1 MRHAILGAFL
11 TAILGCASLDEARTA
26 QDPEKAR
33 PGERS
38 ATLADMGL
46 TATST
51 LDLDAGLALA
61 LKHNPQ
67 VARARNRAEGAEA
80 RLDEV
85 SAGRWPTLSASLSY
99 REGIAGAS
107 SNGAPSFRGAS
118 GSHEAIQ
125 SGNLGADL
133 LLFDFGGLDASIRSA
148 AEEARASRLDFLEA
162 EGDAAFAYRSAFF
175 DVLKSEEILRVADET
190 VRQFEKRLEQVRGF
204 VEVGTRV
211 KYDLTKAQVDLGNAQ
226 LARVRAR
233 STIRVARAQ
242 LAQALGLSED
252 AAFPLSKPPSPSPA
266 TPTFDSV
273 VEEARKSRPKLA
285 AAAAREAGASAAV
298 DRAVSDLYP
307 SISLSLNYGWTG
319 ALSPAAW
326 SASIGAFLDWLIFS
340 GGAVPARIRES
351 AAALRESR
359 AARVQADHDLQLEV
373 RQALTLVDDSRERL
387 DILTLTAKQAEENL
401 TLVQGRYENQRA
413 SSVELTDAQVALA
426 TARGDRIQAEY
437 DLHLAFAALQRS
449 MGNR

>member
-1 MRHAILGAFL
+1 MRHAILGVLL
-11 TAILGCASLDEARTA
+11 TTALGCAALEEARTA
-26 QDPEKAR
+26 QDPSQAR

-38 ATLADMGL
+38 ASLADMGL

-51 LDLDAGLALA
+51 LDLDTGLALA

-80 RLDEV
+80 RLDAA
-85 SAGRWPTLSASLSY
+85 SAGRWPSLSASLSY
-99 REGIAGAS
+99 DDGVSGVS
-107 SNGAPSFRGAS
+107 SNGAPSLRGAA
-118 GSHEAIQ
+118 GSHAASQ
-125 SGNLGADL
+125 AGGLGADL

-162 EGDAAFAYRSAFF
+162 EGDAAFALRSAFF

-211 KYDLTKAQVDLGNAQ
+211 KYDLTKAQVDSGNAQ

-242 LAQALGLSED
+242 LAQALGLAED
-252 AAFPLSKPPSPSPA
+252 AAFPLSKPPPPSPG
-266 TPTFDSV
+266 TPTFEV
-273 VEEARKSRPKLA
+273 VLQEARTSRPKLA

-298 DRAVSDLYP
+298 DRAVADLYP
-307 SISLSLNYGWTG
+307 SISLSLNYGWAG
-319 ALSPAAW
+319 SLSPAAW
-326 SASIGAFLDWLIFS
+326 SASIGAALRWLLYS
-340 GGAVPARIRES
+340 GSAVPAQIRGA
-351 AAALRESR
+351 AAALREAR
-359 AARVQADHDLQLEV
+359 AARVQADHDLQLEI

-387 DILTLTAKQAEENL
+387 DIATLTARQAEENL
-401 TLVQGRYENQRA
+401 TLVQGRFDNGRA

-437 DLHLAFAALQRS
+437 DLHLAFAALRRATGS
-449 MGNR
+449 R